1 MWYNVCGVWHGK
13 SVCDVCTQCVCVS
26 GVVCVCLCLV
36 WCIVYDVCVY
46 IYVLWYVC
54 GMGVCTRVWK
64 RSGHR
69 PGYHRVNVGDV
80 LFGKMA
86 EQPLVI
92 RVALLTAILAAC
104 RGLFCTIHM
113 YELAQAS
120 QL

>member
-1 MWYNVCGVWHGK
+1 MCVYAWYGV
-13 SVCDVCTQCVCVS
+13 
-26 GVVCVCLCLV
+26 LYML
-36 WCIVYDVCVY
+36 YVY

-92 RVALLTAILAAC
+92 RVALLTAILDSC
-104 RGLFCTIHM
+104 RGLFCKIHM
-113 YELAQAS
+113 YCIL
-120 QL
+120 